1 MLARMRVSIHDVLM
15 NSFNDIYRLIQNL
28 IRIGQVF
35 ALDLNVTPPRVRVQC
50 GDMQTDWIPWTA
62 SRVGG
67 FTTWSPPVIG
77 ESVVM
82 LSPSGD
88 PAGAYV
94 IASLYSPAHGSIEQS
109 GNVIA
114 LHASD
119 GTYIRYDRQSHKLE
133 ASVNGTATITAKA
146 TTINGPVTFNDA
158 VTMQKTLKVQ
168 GEITSEADVVASGI
182 SLKSHT
188 HGGVK
193 PGPDSTGAPQ

>member
-1 MLARMRVSIHDVLM
+1 MSLHDVAM
-15 NSFNDIYRLIQNL
+15 NNSNDLYRIIQNL

-35 ALDLNVTPPRVRVQC
+35 ALDLSVTPPRVRVQC
-50 GDMQTDWIPWTA
+50 GDMQTDWIAWSA

-77 ESVVM
+77 ETVIM

-94 IASLYSPAHGSIEQS
+94 IASLYSPSHGSIEQS

-119 GTYIRYDRQSHKLE
+119 GTHIRYDRQTHELD
-133 ASVNGTATITAKA
+133 ARVNGTATVTAKS
-146 TTINGPVTFNDA
+146 TTINGPVTFTDA
-158 VTMQKTLKVQ
+158 VTMKKTLDV
-168 GEITSEADVVASGI
+168 ESNITSHADVSASGI

-188 HGGVK
+188 HTGVK
-193 PGPDSTGAPQ
+193 AGPDSTGAPQ